1 MSKAFVGPQ
10 LRQLRRQHDQSQAE
24 MAKALGVSSAYINML
39 ENNQRSLSVRM
50 LMALSEVYQVDWRA
64 LVKDPPQTL
73 LVDLRNILQDPIFE
87 DEAPDLQ
94 ELRAAIEHAPRLA
107 GCFVKLHGHH
117 ARTLDRIMRQSET
130 TTRDALAEA
139 SPETLIHDFFRS
151 NENYFDILER
161 AAEALHEQIPG
172 SSEDIFQGLR
182 LRLQSIHGTQV
193 AIRPAEA
200 MQEALRIHDRQARMV
215 YLSEALDFQNRA
227 FQLAHVLG
235 LIEIEGILERL
246 IEDSEIAPGR
256 GRARLQVELAN
267 YFAAAF
273 LMPYARFRKTAEEA
287 RYDVERLATRFN
299 CSHEQVCHRLTT
311 LQRPSARGV
320 PFFFLRI
327 DRAGNVTKRFN
338 ATPFQLAEFGGSCP
352 VWNIHSAFMQPGEI
366 IPQFVEMPDRQ
377 RFFTL
382 SRTADRPAFNPATR
396 NHRVA
401 VAIGCEIQYAHKIG
415 YAKAFNF
422 QVPNRFSPIGINC
435 HICPRQACAQR
446 AHQPL
451 VVDLPI
457 DPGRRGNTRYE
468 S

>member
-10 LRQLRRQHDQSQAE
+10 LRRLRRQNGQSQAE
-24 MAKALGVSSAYINML
+24 MAQALGVSAAYVNML
-39 ENNQRSLSVRM
+39 ESNQRSLSVRM
-50 LMALSEVYQVDWRA
+50 LMALSEVYQVDWRK
-64 LVKDPPQTL
+64 LVNDPPQTL
-73 LVDLRNILQDPIFE
+73 MVDLRNILQDPMFE
-87 DEAPDLQ
+87 EDVPDLQ

-107 GCFVKLHGHH
+107 ECFVKLHGNH
-117 ARTLDRIMRQSET
+117 ARILDRIMRQSESA
-130 TTRDALAEA
+130 TRDALAEA
-139 SPETLIHDFFRS
+139 SPETLIHDYFRS
-151 NENYFDILER
+151 NDNYFDVLER
-161 AAEALHEQIPG
+161 AAETLHDAIPG
-172 SSEDIFQGLR
+172 STEDVFRGLR
-182 LRLQSIHGTQV
+182 DRLQSAHETQV
-193 AIRPAEA
+193 EIRPAEA
-200 MQEALRIHDRQARMV
+200 MQESLRIHDRQAGVV
-215 YLSEALDFQNRA
+215 YLSEALDFQNRV

-235 LIEIEGILERL
+235 LIEVEPILTRL
-246 IEDSEIAPGR
+246 IEDSGIATAR

-273 LMPYARFRKTAEEA
+273 LMPYAGFRKAAEET
-287 RYDVERLATRFN
+287 RYDVERIATRFN
-299 CSHEQVCHRLTT
+299 CSYEQVCHRLIT
-311 LQRPSARGV
+311 LRRPSAPGV

-338 ATPFQLAEFGGSCP
+338 ATPFNLAEFGGSCP
-352 VWNIHSAFMQPGEI
+352 VWNIHTAFIQPGEV

-382 SRTADRPAFNPATR
+382 SRTADRPSFSPATR

-401 VAIGCEIQYAHKIG
+401 VAIGCEIQYAHKVG

-422 QVPNRFSPIGINC
+422 QVPALFSPIGINC
-435 HICPRQACAQR
+435 HVCPRQACAQR

>member
-39 ENNQRSLSVRM
+39 ESNQRSLSVRM
-50 LMALSEVYQVDWRA
+50 LMALSEVYQVDWRK

-73 LVDLRNILQDPIFE
+73 MVDLRNILQDPLFE
-87 DEAPDLQ
+87 DDAPDLQ

-107 GCFVKLHGHH
+107 ECFVKLHGNH
-117 ARTLDRIMRQSET
+117 ARTLDKIMRQSESA
-130 TTRDALAEA
+130 TRDALAEA
-139 SPETLIHDFFRS
+139 SPETLIYNFFRS
-151 NENYFDILER
+151 HDNYFDVLER
-161 AAEALHEQIPG
+161 AAEALHDEIPR
-172 SSEDIFQGLR
+172 SREDVFQGLR
-182 LRLQSIHGTQV
+182 DRLHAIHTTQV
-193 AIRPAEA
+193 VTRPAED
-200 MQEALRIHDRQARMV
+200 MQESLRIHDRQAGVV
-215 YLSEALDFQNRA
+215 YLSEALDFQNRV

-235 LIEIEGILERL
+235 LVEMEDILTRL
-246 IEDSEIAPGR
+246 IKDSEIVSER

-273 LMPYARFRKTAEEA
+273 LMPYAGFRKAAEAA
-287 RYDVERLATRFN
+287 RYDVERIATRFN
-299 CSHEQVCHRLTT
+299 CSYEQVCHRLTT
-311 LQRPSARGV
+311 LQRPAAKGV

-338 ATPFQLAEFGGSCP
+338 ATPFNLAEFGGSCP
-352 VWNIHSAFMQPGEI
+352 VWNIHTAFMQPGEV

-382 SRTADRPAFNPATR
+382 SRTADRPSFNPATR

-401 VAIGCEIQYAHKIG
+401 VAIGCEMQYAHQVG

-422 QVPNRFSPIGINC
+422 QLPNRFSLIGINC
-435 HICPRQACAQR
+435 HVCPRQACAQR